1 MNRRVASLKRNYR
14 SSRCRAC
21 AAFQARIT
29 RQRDPERFK
38 DRDRARRAQYVAG
51 LTPEQRQQDRNGD
64 PVAGDLEFEVGVG
77 AAVGR
82 TGWDRWNVEHT
93 FTGLD
98 NFRRLVVR
106 YGRQHMPASSLP

>member
-1 MNRRVASLKRNYR
+1 MP
-14 SSRCRAC
+14 
-21 AAFQARIT
+21 AADG
-29 RQRDPERFK
+29 DPEL
-38 DRDRARRAQYVAG
+38 G
-51 LTPEQRQQDRNGD
+51 LDGLCNIPVGAALAEADGGD

-77 AAVGR
+77 ATVGR